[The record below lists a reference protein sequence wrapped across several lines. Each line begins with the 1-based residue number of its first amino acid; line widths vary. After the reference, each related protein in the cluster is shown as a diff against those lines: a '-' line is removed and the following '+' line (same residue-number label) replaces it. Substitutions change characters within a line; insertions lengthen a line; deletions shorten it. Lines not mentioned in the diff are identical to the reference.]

1 MTISAATSGRES
13 GDGMTDMEADLVIAQ
28 KRIAEL
34 EDQLK
39 RARLEVCRMCRLL
52 CMKTKISFSCS
63 MCSYGVA
70 DRRGE

>member
-1 MTISAATSGRES
+1 MTA
-13 GDGMTDMEADLVIAQ
+13 MTDMEADLAIAQ

-34 EDQLK
+34 EAQIEQ
-39 RARLEVCRMCRLL
+39 ARLEVCRMCRLL

-63 MCSYGVA
+63 MCRYGVA